1 MAATHRLF
9 YLRAQVVDIKV
20 KGGGPS
26 KVGNMENH
34 LRRPVWL
41 ELNAQGV
48 NSTLLAG
55 VHGLRHGGEPYN
67 LAGGCGGVED
77 MQIGVD
83 VVILAE
89 YTVFS
94 HDLIGF

>member
-1 MAATHRLF
+1 
-9 YLRAQVVDIKV
+9 
-20 KGGGPS
+20 
-26 KVGNMENH
+26 MENH

-55 VHGLRHGGEPYN
+55 VYRLRHGCEPYY
-67 LAGGCGGVED
+67 LACGCSGVED
-77 MQIGVD
+77 MQVGVD

-94 HDLIGF
+94 HGD